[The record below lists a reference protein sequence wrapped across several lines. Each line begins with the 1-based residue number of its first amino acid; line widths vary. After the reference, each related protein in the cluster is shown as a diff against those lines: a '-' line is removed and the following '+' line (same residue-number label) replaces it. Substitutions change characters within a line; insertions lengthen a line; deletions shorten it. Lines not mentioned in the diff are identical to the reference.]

1 MLDLKK
7 KVAIVAIHGIAD
19 QKIYSSA
26 REIADVLNSAGRT
39 RHQVN
44 PPVPMASAEYLL
56 RIPVDRVEP
65 KVIATT
71 RLPRHTGLFGQ
82 LKKWFKVGPSLVDV
96 RLENHPY
103 QGDAIDEDALLAKL
117 ESEYLNHQLAKYD
130 RRPWAAQPTEH
141 YHTIRI
147 DQSIDCPMAPG
158 PTASRA
164 TASAPP
170 ETRTTEAVTAHVY
183 EMHWA
188 DLSRLGSG
196 PLLLLNE
203 LYQLLF
209 HLASLGH
216 HVVALGFLEASERY
230 PRSSKTWKIWQ
241 SYLDVQEASTALISL
256 WIPILSLHVLL
267 LLIIT
272 LLGKLQLAMALQ
284 QFPLGMLWQSLWP
297 REAQGYGDQI
307 FALIVYAGLSGLVH
321 IGPIAAYEKRRPG
334 ADIVHQLVWL
344 VTTVV
349 LTMQLARPD
358 WLPIEDWPSAMLG
371 HHVITFASFRTI
383 EILYTLLSWVW
394 LWFNVAHLACI
405 ALGWKVRRLATQQE
419 NTSPLASNWLERI
432 DRCNWTARLSLA
444 ATAAL
449 YFVLSMGLWS
459 GLNQL
464 EQWLKILP
472 QAANSY
478 RISHWFAAFI
488 QLDPVLLPAPVPSAI
503 ASPTDWLIGGDQ
515 FIQVLLQTAT
525 SPLFVLNLVLI
536 AITIVICAQAFLPS
550 VWRDIKQPSTDTH
563 ISDLGHGLDQG
574 FRRIRHWAVPLLVV
588 NMAVIFPL
596 GYLLAKLVPLTMF
609 HQSSSQMLLVLGI
622 LQPLFLAGVFGSR
635 VFQAQV
641 RGVLD
646 AILDVD
652 NYLRV
657 HPREDNPRSRIFA
670 RYASLLR
677 YLATQDYDGIL
688 LVAHSQGS
696 VITTDV
702 LRFLTREAK
711 FAGAVQR
718 DPALARLLDPHH
730 PQPLPVSLFTMGA
743 PIHQLYSFSFPHLYH
758 WAAHYNEPAADRT
771 VDRPDPQELRLFQ
784 WVNAYGSGDY
794 VGRYLW
800 GRGSQMYQP
809 NQRFG
814 SGHPNCYEFCLSE
827 GAHTHYWDG
836 SRSDIAKT
844 MQLLIGALVNQTS
857 GESDIR

>member
-1 MLDLKK
+1 MLNVNK

-26 REIADVLNSAGRT
+26 REIADVLNSVGRV
-39 RHQVN
+39 RHQAN
-44 PPVPMASAEYLL
+44 RPIPAASEEHLL

-65 KVIATT
+65 KVITT
-71 RLPRHTGLFGQ
+71 TLLPRHTGLFGR

-103 QGDAIDEDALLAKL
+103 QGEAIDDDALLAKL

-141 YHTIRI
+141 YHTIRV
-147 DQSIDCPMAPG
+147 DQSVNCPTKFG
-158 PTASRA
+158 PTESG
-164 TASAPP
+164 P
-170 ETRTTEAVTAHVY
+170 TEPVTAHVY

-230 PRSSKTWKIWQ
+230 PRSSRTWKFWQ

-272 LLGKLQLAMALQ
+272 LLGKLQLAMSLQ
-284 QFPLGMLWQSLWP
+284 QFPLGMLLQYLWP
-297 REAQGYGDQI
+297 SEAQGYGDQI
-307 FALIVYAGLSGLVH
+307 FALVVYAGLSALVH

-334 ADIVHQLVWL
+334 ANIVHQLVWL

-358 WLPIEDWPSAMLG
+358 WLPIEAWPSAMLG

-405 ALGWKVRRLATQQE
+405 AFGWKVRRIAVQQAIA
-419 NTSPLASNWLERI
+419 SPSSAQSSSNWLERI

-478 RISHWFAAFI
+478 RISNWFAAFI
-488 QLDPVLLPAPVPSAI
+488 QLDPVLLPAPVPSPI
-503 ASPTDWLIGGDQ
+503 ADPAGWLIGGDR

-536 AITIVICAQAFLPS
+536 AITILICVQAFLPS
-550 VWRDIKQPSTDTH
+550 VWRDIQQPSTDTQ
-563 ISDLGHGLDQG
+563 ISALGHGLDQG
-574 FRRIRHWAVPLLVV
+574 FRRIRHIAVPLLVV

-596 GYLLAKLVPLTMF
+596 GYLLAKLVPLPLF
-609 HQSSSQMLLVLGI
+609 HQSSWQMLLVLGI
-622 LQPLFLAGVFGSR
+622 LQPLFLAGVFFLRG
-635 VFQAQV
+635 FQAQV

-670 RYASLLR
+670 RYVSLLR
-677 YLATQDYDGIL
+677 YLATQDYDGIV

-702 LRFLTREAK
+702 LRFLAREAK
-711 FAGAVQR
+711 LAGPVQR
-718 DPALARLLDPHH
+718 DPALARLLDPNH

-758 WAAHYNEPAADRT
+758 WAAHYDEPAPDRT
-771 VDRPDPQELRLFQ
+771 CDRPCPQDLGLCQ

-800 GRGSQMYQP
+800 GRSDQMYQP

-844 MQLLIGALVNQTS
+844 LQLLIGALVNPVS
-857 GESDIR
+857 VPPR